1 MMKTYEELEREA
13 YINGY
18 MRLASSYATIID
30 TQEQLS
36 MVDGIDYDQLD
47 EIDRLECEI
56 NDLEADLEYYRERAI
71 KAEAALE
78 EIELQNEESQQ
89 KD

>member
-1 MMKTYEELEREA
+1 MKTYEELEREA

-36 MVDGIDYDQLD
+36 MVGGIDYDQSD
-47 EIDRLECEI
+47 EIDELIE
-56 NDLEADLEYYRERAI
+56 DVEYWRKRAI
-71 KAEAALE
+71 EAEGILE
-78 EIELQNEESQQ
+78 SLE
-89 KD
+89 K

>member
-1 MMKTYEELEREA
+1 MKTYEELEREA

-36 MVDGIDYDQLD
+36 MIDDVDYDQLD
-47 EIDRLECEI
+47 EIDELIE
-56 NDLEADLEYYRERAI
+56 DVEYWRKRAI
-71 KAEAALE
+71 EAEGILE
-78 EIELQNEESQQ
+78 SLE
-89 KD
+89 K

>member
-30 TQEQLS
+30 IQEQLS
-36 MVDGIDYDQLD
+36 MVDGIDYDQSD
-47 EIDRLECEI
+47 EIDELIE
-56 NDLEADLEYYRERAI
+56 DVEYWRKRAI
-71 KAEAALE
+71 EAEGILE
-78 EIELQNEESQQ
+78 SLE
-89 KD
+89 K

>member
-1 MMKTYEELEREA
+1 MKTYEDLEREA

-36 MVDGIDYDQLD
+36 MVDGIDYDQSD
-47 EIDRLECEI
+47 EIDELIE
-56 NDLEADLEYYRERAI
+56 DVEYWRKRAI
-71 KAEAALE
+71 EAEGILE
-78 EIELQNEESQQ
+78 SLE
-89 KD
+89 K

>member
-1 MMKTYEELEREA
+1 MKTYEELEREA

-36 MVDGIDYDQLD
+36 MVDGIDYDQSD
-47 EIDRLECEI
+47 EIDELIEDI
-56 NDLEADLEYYRERAI
+56 EYWRKRAI
-71 KAEAALE
+71 EAEGILE
-78 EIELQNEESQQ
+78 SLE
-89 KD
+89 K

>member
-1 MMKTYEELEREA
+1 MKTYEELEREA

-36 MVDGIDYDQLD
+36 MVDGIDYDQSD
-47 EIDRLECEI
+47 EIDELIE
-56 NDLEADLEYYRERAI
+56 DVEYWRKRAI
-71 KAEAALE
+71 EAEGILE
-78 EIELQNEESQQ
+78 
-89 KD
+89 

>member
-1 MMKTYEELEREA
+1 MKTYEELEREA

-18 MRLASSYATIID
+18 MRLASAYATIID

-36 MVDGIDYDQLD
+36 MIDGIDYDQLD

-56 NDLEADLEYYRERAI
+56 DDLEADLEYYRERAI

>member
-36 MVDGIDYDQLD
+36 MVDGIDYDQSD
-47 EIDRLECEI
+47 EIDELIE
-56 NDLEADLEYYRERAI
+56 DVEYWRKRAI
-71 KAEAALE
+71 EAEGILE
-78 EIELQNEESQQ
+78 SLE
-89 KD
+89 K

>member
-1 MMKTYEELEREA
+1 MKTYEELEREA

-36 MVDGIDYDQLD
+36 MVDGIDYDQSD
-47 EIDRLECEI
+47 EIDELIE
-56 NDLEADLEYYRERAI
+56 DVEYWRKRAI
-71 KAEAALE
+71 EAEGILE
-78 EIELQNEESQQ
+78 SLE
-89 KD
+89 K